1 MPIKRLTAF
10 TVLAAAL
17 LVVAP
22 VQADTSKTH
31 GKPGNVKHSQQKQQP
46 HSKPAHG
53 KPAHSTSKLA
63 TATHKTTHSR
73 PAASSTADE
82 DVAISTTGD
91 AAAAETKSQKLPIWV
106 SRQASSP
113 QASPLQATSFTV
125 VDSAVATPVTPAWL
139 NQAPAS
145 DQAQMLVQSTE
156 PTYFTARAISGA
168 VAGDDVAAA
177 DPVAANSTFDKASAD
192 KLVADATASGN
203 IDDLRKALIAM
214 AMGLRDIRYVRGG
227 HDPATGFDCSGFVRY
242 VFAHAIG
249 MQLPTNSASQ
259 FLAGL
264 KVKREDMKPGDLV
277 FFHTRGKRGISHVG
291 IYISNG
297 NFIHSPASGESVQIS
312 SLDDAYWA
320 KHFAGAKR
328 PEAMAMVTHNG

>member
-1 MPIKRLTAF
+1 MPIKRLTAL

-22 VQADTSKTH
+22 VQAETT
-31 GKPGNVKHSQQKQQP
+31 QP
-46 HSKPAHG
+46 HSKAPQPKHAAQKQSHG
-53 KPAHSTSKLA
+53 KVAHAKPVHSNGKLA
-63 TATHKTTHSR
+63 SAHKSQHS
-73 PAASSTADE
+73 
-82 DVAISTTGD
+82 V
-91 AAAAETKSQKLPIWV
+91 AAAPAPDASIDDGDVTTTTAVAAVVPSPELTVSSPFQAKSFKADDSSVVAGSPIWL
-106 SRQASSP
+106 SHSP
-113 QASPLQATSFTV
+113 VFNPT
-125 VDSAVATPVTPAWL
+125 
-139 NQAPAS
+139 
-145 DQAQMLVQSTE
+145 QMLVQSTE
-156 PTYFTARAISGA
+156 PTYFDGLAARAAADNVAVNTSASSAPMSTNNA
-168 VAGDDVAAA
+168 VAGKMTDV
-177 DPVAANSTFDKASAD
+177 
-192 KLVADATASGN
+192 
-203 IDDLRKALIAM
+203 RKALIAM

-259 FLAGL
+259 FLSGL
-264 KVKREDMKPGDLV
+264 KVNRADMKPGDLV

-291 IYISNG
+291 IYISDG

-328 PEAMAMVTHNG
+328 PEAMELAMVTHNG